1 MKLSSLSQHAEV
13 TARFP
18 SLARAAGIVASP
30 LLRNMGTIGGNVH
43 LDTRCRYVN
52 QTEFWRGAI
61 GGCLKSGGTV
71 CHVVPGGKSC
81 VAAMSS
87 DCVPVLTTLE
97 ARVALLGPAGEREVP
112 IAEYYDTDG
121 VSHVKKDPQELCTEI
136 RVPLP
141 AGPWRTGYRK
151 WTVRG
156 SIDFPLVSIAL
167 RFDLESSSTRARI
180 RRAMVC
186 LGVLAARPKLL
197 KSGRAGRKAAGRS
210 GRAAAA
216 RRDVRE
222 AGQAARQRAVR
233 GGLPAQG
240 AAGARAAGAG
250 RDPGGWLGDGR
261 QVDLEELEVGG
272 WIGQRV
278 IEARRHDG
286 GVAGRQA
293 MPALA
298 VEGDRAGED
307 EQEAELAAVA
317 QERGGG
323 PVVRP
328 RDVRAR
334 DAAGGGGDA
343 QVARREAGVPQ
354 APRGRRRDVVDEAL
368 AVIRR
373 ARGAGSAARGRDR
386 RACRARPAS

>member
-1 MKLSSLSQHAEV
+1 MLRLPQFDVVSPETVEGAVMALARPGARVIAGGTDILPNLKHRLDHPPVLVSLSRVRGLDGVIVDRTAGLLRIGAGIKLSSLSQHAEV

-97 ARVALLGPAGEREVP
+97 AKVALLGPAGEREVP
-112 IAEYYDTDG
+112 IADYYDTDG

-197 KSGRAGRKAAGRS
+197 KSDALVGKPLADPEVRRLLGEMCEKQGKPLDNVPYEAGYRRKVLPVHARRALDEILAAG
-210 GRAAAA
+210 
-216 RRDVRE
+216 
-222 AGQAARQRAVR
+222 
-233 GGLPAQG
+233 
-240 AAGARAAGAG
+240 
-250 RDPGGWLGDGR
+250 
-261 QVDLEELEVGG
+261 
-272 WIGQRV
+272 
-278 IEARRHDG
+278 
-286 GVAGRQA
+286 
-293 MPALA
+293 
-298 VEGDRAGED
+298 
-307 EQEAELAAVA
+307 
-317 QERGGG
+317 
-323 PVVRP
+323 
-328 RDVRAR
+328 
-334 DAAGGGGDA
+334 
-343 QVARREAGVPQ
+343 
-354 APRGRRRDVVDEAL
+354 
-368 AVIRR
+368 
-373 ARGAGSAARGRDR
+373 
-386 RACRARPAS
+386 

>member
-1 MKLSSLSQHAEV
+1 MLRLPQFDVVSPETVDGAVMALARPGARVIAGGTDILPNLKHRLDHPPVLVSLARVRGLDRVVVDRAAGLLRIGAGIKLSSLSQHAEV
-13 TARFP
+13 AARFP
-18 SLARAAGIVASP
+18 SLALAAGIVASP

-97 ARVALLGPAGEREVP
+97 ARVALVGPAGEREVP
-112 IAEYYDTDG
+112 IADYYDTDG

-180 RRAMVC
+180 RRALVC

-197 KSGRAGRKAAGRS
+197 RSDALVGKPLADPEVRRLLGEMCEKQGKPLDNVPYEAGYRRKVLPVHARRALDEILAAG
-210 GRAAAA
+210 
-216 RRDVRE
+216 
-222 AGQAARQRAVR
+222 
-233 GGLPAQG
+233 
-240 AAGARAAGAG
+240 
-250 RDPGGWLGDGR
+250 
-261 QVDLEELEVGG
+261 
-272 WIGQRV
+272 
-278 IEARRHDG
+278 
-286 GVAGRQA
+286 
-293 MPALA
+293 
-298 VEGDRAGED
+298 
-307 EQEAELAAVA
+307 
-317 QERGGG
+317 
-323 PVVRP
+323 
-328 RDVRAR
+328 
-334 DAAGGGGDA
+334 
-343 QVARREAGVPQ
+343 
-354 APRGRRRDVVDEAL
+354 
-368 AVIRR
+368 
-373 ARGAGSAARGRDR
+373 
-386 RACRARPAS
+386 